1 MQTSAESL
9 ALPSSDTPQALALA
23 AFDAINR
30 IQGVVEFDLSGHV
43 LHANQNFLDTMGYT
57 RAEVIGQHH
66 RMFCTDEFALS
77 KDYTTLW
84 QALAGGQPSS
94 GELMRVH
101 KQGTPVWLQASYN
114 PVFDAEGKPAR
125 IIKFATDITA
135 AKLQSADNAAKIDA
149 INRAQAVIEFDMA
162 GRILYAN
169 DNFLAVMGYTLD
181 EIQGKH
187 HRVFCDP
194 GYAASPEYGAFW
206 KHLGA
211 GELHADRF
219 KRRHK
224 SGRDVWIRA
233 SYNPV
238 FGPDG
243 QPFKVIKYA
252 TDVTEQTLRDAE
264 FESRMAALDRAQAV
278 IEFDLEGR
286 ILHANQNF
294 LDTLGYG
301 LDDIVGQHHALFC
314 DPVYSRSHEYR
325 AFWKHLGSGEFH
337 AGEFKRIA
345 RDGQPVWI
353 QATYNPVLDA
363 EGKPFKVVKFATD
376 ITAAKTRNA
385 DYEGKMQAVDRVQA
399 MIEFD
404 LQGRVLHAN
413 QNFLDVMGYGM
424 DEVLGQH
431 HRMFCDPA
439 FSHSTDY
446 LAFWERL
453 GRGEFNAGEYR
464 RLNKAGKD
472 VWILASYNPIFD
484 ADGRPMK
491 VVKFATDI
499 TRQKAMAAETRG
511 KLDAIGRSQAVIEF
525 DMRGNVLSVNDNF
538 LRTMG
543 YAEEELLGQHHSMF
557 CDADLVKS
565 TAYRHFWANLAQGQ
579 FQSGRFRRRGKH
591 GADVWIV
598 ATYNPILDVNGKPYK
613 VVKFAMDV
621 TEQVHREDLVNAKV
635 EAISGVLAELSQSI
649 SAIAQGAQ
657 QSAGMASQTQA
668 EAAEGSTLV
677 ERSKEAMLA
686 IQKSSGD
693 VHEIIETIGDI
704 ASQTHLLAFNAAIE
718 AARAGEH
725 GNGFSV
731 VANEVRKLA
740 EKSALA
746 AREISKLINET
757 VSRVGDGTRLAGEV
771 EQAFARIV
779 RSVGTTSGSIGQI
792 HASTSEQAS
801 ATRNV
806 SKLLTELES
815 ISKER

>member
-30 IQGVVEFDLSGHV
+30 IQGLVEFDLSGHV

-77 KDYTTLW
+77 KDYITLW
-84 QALAGGQPSS
+84 QTLASGQPSS

-194 GYAASPEYGAFW
+194 DYAASSEYTAFW
-206 KHLGA
+206 THLGA

-224 SGRDVWIRA
+224 SGSDVWIRA

-314 DPVYSRSHEYR
+314 DPVYARSHEYR

-376 ITAAKTRNA
+376 ITAAKSRNA

-413 QNFLDVMGYGM
+413 QNFLDVMGYGI
-424 DEVLGQH
+424 DEVRGQH
-431 HRMFCDPA
+431 HRIFCDPA
-439 FSHSTDY
+439 FSHSTEY

-453 GRGEFNAGEYR
+453 GRGEFNAGEFR

-484 ADGRPMK
+484 AEGKPVK

-499 TRQKAMAAETRG
+499 TRQKALAAETRG

-543 YAEEELLGQHHSMF
+543 YAEEEVLGQHHSMF
-557 CDADLVKS
+557 CEADLVRS

-598 ATYNPILDVNGKPYK
+598 ATYNPILDVTGKPYK

-657 QSAGMASQTQA
+657 QSANMASQTQT
-668 EAAEGSTLV
+668 EAAEGGTLV

-746 AREISKLINET
+746 AREIAKLINET
-757 VSRVGDGTRLAGEV
+757 VNRVGDGTRLAGEV
-771 EQAFARIV
+771 EQAFARIA
-779 RSVGTTSGSIGQI
+779 RSVGTTSGSIDRI